1 MLEDCFIFPEHS
13 LLDIIRDWGY
23 YTAYTN
29 LFFWLYPQSS
39 LDPFASA
46 TDTTFLSNYQ
56 FMQQLRANYYY
67 VVYFTSKLIDPS
79 TGEASFQVNRFYS
92 TENNFNS
99 NQAGA

>member
-1 MLEDCFIFPEHS
+1 MFPQHS
-13 LLDIIRDWGY
+13 LLDIISDWGY

-56 FMQQLRANYYY
+56 FM
-67 VVYFTSKLIDPS
+67 
-79 TGEASFQVNRFYS
+79 
-92 TENNFNS
+92 
-99 NQAGA
+99 